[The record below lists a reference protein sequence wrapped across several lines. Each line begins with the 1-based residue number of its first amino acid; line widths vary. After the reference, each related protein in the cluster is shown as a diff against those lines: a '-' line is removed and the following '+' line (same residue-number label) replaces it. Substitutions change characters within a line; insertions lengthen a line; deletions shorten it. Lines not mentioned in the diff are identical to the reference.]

1 MTGYP
6 EISLVRGMR
15 YLADAQAAIA
25 NNLANVDTQN
35 FKRRAFHAAPA
46 QDRFESE
53 LQQALPTVVYREDVD
68 WQPGTAR
75 ETGNRFNVSIDGP
88 GFFRVQ
94 GDDGRAYYT
103 RDGEMRLDQQ
113 GRLCTREGRRYL
125 DANQAP
131 ITLTDSDGGSPG
143 DIAISPGGM
152 IADPRSGQNWGPIGL
167 FKAADRNSLQALG
180 NGLYADTGRQQPQA
194 AATSSLQ
201 QGFIEGSNIDSL
213 QELVQ
218 MILVQRTFGA
228 TQKALTSVGQMQT
241 NLIENMR

>member
-1 MTGYP
+1 MTSYA

-35 FKRRAFHAAPA
+35 FKRRAFRAVAAP
-46 QDRFESE
+46 DSFESA
-53 LQQALPTVVYREDVD
+53 LQQTMPTVNYREDVD
-68 WQPGTAR
+68 WQPGISR

-88 GFFRVQ
+88 GLFKVQ
-94 GDDGRAYYT
+94 GDDGRVYYT
-103 RDGEMRLDQQ
+103 RNGEMRLDQQ
-113 GRLCTREGRRYL
+113 GRLCTSDGRRYL
-125 DANQAP
+125 DGNGAP

-143 DIAISPGGM
+143 DIAVSSGGM
-152 IADPRSGQNWGPIGL
+152 VTDPHTGQSWGPIGI
-167 FKAADRNSLQALG
+167 FKLADPTALQPLG
-180 NGLYADTGRQQPQA
+180 NGLYADTRKQQPQPA
-194 AATSSLQ
+194 ANSSLQ
-201 QGFIEGSNIDSL
+201 QGFLEGSNIDSL

-228 TQKALTSVGQMQT
+228 TQKALTSVGGMQN